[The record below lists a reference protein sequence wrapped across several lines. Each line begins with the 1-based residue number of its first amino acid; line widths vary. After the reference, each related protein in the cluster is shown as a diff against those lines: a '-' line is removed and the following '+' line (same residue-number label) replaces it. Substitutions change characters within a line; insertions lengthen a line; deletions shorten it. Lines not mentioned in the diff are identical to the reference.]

1 MNAVFA
7 GIDVLLSVR
16 ITLPSIINLFD
27 INPYQTATGVGASY
41 DALGDLFECVANL
54 LRRLHTY
61 TEKIPPFPEISDIMV
76 KIMIEVVNVVAL
88 ATEQIKNG
96 RFSEPSTT
104 HHSSLAHR
112 STEKFAKRLLGES
125 DVEAILRRLDRLT
138 QEEAQMT
145 GVHTLEVVHGM
156 FDNLKLVM
164 NGEIPY
170 SGCHKT
176 TEKTQL
182 SRREGIIRC
191 HTTNSGYF

>member
-7 GIDVLLSVR
+7 SIDVLLSVR

-27 INPYQTATGVGASY
+27 INPYQTATSVGASY

-61 TEKIPPFPEISDIMV
+61 TEKMIPPFPEISDIMM

-112 STEKFAKRLLGES
+112 GTEKFAKRLLGERN
-125 DVEAILRRLDRLT
+125 VEAILRRLDRLT
-138 QEEAQMT
+138 QE
-145 GVHTLEVVHGM
+145 
-156 FDNLKLVM
+156 
-164 NGEIPY
+164 
-170 SGCHKT
+170 
-176 TEKTQL
+176 
-182 SRREGIIRC
+182 
-191 HTTNSGYF
+191 